1 MKDQVLD
8 LWKTIT
14 HEEYEKKSWV
24 ERQPFL
30 KSFFVGANVDTELN
44 NLEKREG
51 RDLTLQEEKDETEKR
66 KTTWLKNWELKY
78 DGDKKQII
86 EPNLIKKLKEIQ
98 QKAGNTVGGKKSR
111 RRTSKK
117 SHRKS
122 SKKQR
127 KSRRV
132 RKSRR
137 GRR

>member
-1 MKDQVLD
+1 MEDQVLD
-8 LWKTIT
+8 LWKTIK
-14 HEEYEKKSWV
+14 HEDYEKKRWP

-44 NLEKREG
+44 NLEKTER
-51 RDLTLQEEKDETEKR
+51 RNLTSQEEKEHTDTLKTE
-66 KTTWLKNWELKY
+66 WLKNWELKNE
-78 DGDKKQII
+78 GDKKRII

-98 QKAGNTVGGKKSR
+98 QEEGNTVGGKKSR

>member
-1 MKDQVLD
+1 MRPIDKHKIL
-8 LWKTIT
+8 
-14 HEEYEKKSWV
+14 
-24 ERQPFL
+24 RQFYIDKYKGEDPE
-30 KSFFVGANVDTELN
+30 DPEL
-44 NLEKREG
+44 
-51 RDLTLQEEKDETEKR
+51 EEKVHR
-66 KTTWLKNWELKY
+66 AV
-78 DGDKKQII
+78 KKFDSMPVVDVLN
-86 EPNLIKKLKEIQ
+86 EFEIRFLEERE
-98 QKAGNTVGGKKSR
+98 GNTVGGKKSR

>member
-1 MKDQVLD
+1 M
-8 LWKTIT
+8 
-14 HEEYEKKSWV
+14 
-24 ERQPFL
+24 
-30 KSFFVGANVDTELN
+30 DTELP
-44 NLEKREG
+44 LR
-51 RDLTLQEEKDETEKR
+51 
-66 KTTWLKNWELKY
+66 LKNITKDQYDNLYEGGKNEIIKEFYIDDAVKFLKKNEKMENEDANKKAHELWNSKSSGEKPAIAK
-78 DGDKKQII
+78 DFF
-86 EPNLIKKLKEIQ
+86 EIKGWTTKT
-98 QKAGNTVGGKKSR
+98 GTVGGKKSR